1 MRISTRSINSTELFK
16 NYPSLTSFSK
26 AVWQRF
32 HLLNKAVVLH
42 LPVQSINH
50 PGPLGLNTGRN
61 GQRLWVWD
69 CKASQGYFCEIW
81 FKYESA
87 YNKRSYHF
95 SWDFIIS
102 TLVLKTPTSSMSFM
116 NFDYESIFLGNY
128 SRRWNWKMQNNCCQN
143 IVDISGALFT
153 FSKTILKQLESS
165 LLWRWYQRCQQ

>member
-116 NFDYESIFLGNY
+116 NFGDEIEKCKITVAKILLTSLAP
-128 SRRWNWKMQNNCCQN
+128 SLHW
-143 IVDISGALFT
+143 D